1 MYFRILDSAMEEMGD
16 SLTQQADLGQSL
28 QRIVLAVSDT
38 IPGADHAS
46 ITVRDT
52 GGGLRT
58 IAATSDLVRSA
69 DELQYT
75 LREGP
80 CYEAVMAKPLCY
92 APNLT
97 QSERWPTFGPRVA
110 ELGLLSQLAVRLS
123 QDGAT
128 VTGLNLYSTTRNAFD
143 EDDGLPQMFASH
155 ARVALGYATE
165 LQNLYVALNSR
176 ETIGKAIGIVMERYD
191 LTSER
196 AFEFL
201 IRTSQDSNT
210 KLRDVALRIVQTR
223 EARALGAK
231 HAQEIHGTT

>member
-1 MYFRILDSAMEEMGD
+1 MYFRILDSAMEEMGE
-16 SLTQQADLGQSL
+16 SLTQQDDPGQSL
-28 QRIVLAVSDT
+28 QRIVVAASDT

-46 ITVRDT
+46 ITTRDAA
-52 GGGLRT
+52 GALET

-80 CYEAVMAKPLCY
+80 CYEAVLAKPLCY
-92 APNLT
+92 APNLR

-110 ELGLLSQLAVRLS
+110 ELGLMSQLAIRLS
-123 QDGAT
+123 QDGAM

-165 LQNLYVALNSR
+165 LHNLQVALNSR

-191 LTSER
+191 LSSER

-210 KLRDVALRIVQTR
+210 KLRDVALKIVQTR
-223 EARALGAK
+223 ESRALGAR
-231 HAQEIHGTT
+231 HAQETGGTS